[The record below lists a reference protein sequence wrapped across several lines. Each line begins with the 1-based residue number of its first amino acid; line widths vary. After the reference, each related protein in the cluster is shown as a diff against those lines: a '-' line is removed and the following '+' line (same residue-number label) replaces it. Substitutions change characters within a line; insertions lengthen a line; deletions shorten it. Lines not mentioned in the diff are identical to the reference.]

1 MFSLC
6 SLFNDAFN
14 ISYCVAS
21 KDEMLNEMERIWKE
35 AVVAYLR
42 YYIQHLA
49 GWTRENHGKPK

>member
-1 MFSLC
+1 
-6 SLFNDAFN
+6 
-14 ISYCVAS
+14 
-21 KDEMLNEMERIWKE
+21 MLNEMERIWKE